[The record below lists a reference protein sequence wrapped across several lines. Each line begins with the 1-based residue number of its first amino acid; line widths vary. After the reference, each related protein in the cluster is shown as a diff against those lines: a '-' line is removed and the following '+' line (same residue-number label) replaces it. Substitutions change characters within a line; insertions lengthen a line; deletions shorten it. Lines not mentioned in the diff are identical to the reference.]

1 MKINQFDGEPRIFI
15 TQNGATMFF
24 IGGQPVMDGGLEN
37 AVLISLF
44 TKPNWYGNIFF
55 PNSNQKIGSE
65 FENVSNQ
72 SITIAN
78 LNDRRQ
84 IAQNAL
90 SWMTKTN
97 LASEIVVDVTNSTSF
112 KVDTSI
118 LIKPPSR
125 DLQELILTKNGNN
138 WIFQTLTPANRR
150 I

>member
-1 MKINQFDGEPRIFI
+1 MIINQFGGEPRVFI
-15 TQNGATMFF
+15 TENGATIVL
-24 IGGQPVMDGGLEN
+24 IGGQPIMDAGLEN

-44 TKPNWYGNIFF
+44 TKPKWYGNTFF

-65 FENVSNQ
+65 YENVSNQ

-84 IAQNAL
+84 TAENAL

-97 LASEIVVDVTNSTSF
+97 LASQIVVDVTNSTSF
-112 KVDTSI
+112 KVDTNI

-125 DLQELILTKNGNN
+125 ELQELILTKNGNN